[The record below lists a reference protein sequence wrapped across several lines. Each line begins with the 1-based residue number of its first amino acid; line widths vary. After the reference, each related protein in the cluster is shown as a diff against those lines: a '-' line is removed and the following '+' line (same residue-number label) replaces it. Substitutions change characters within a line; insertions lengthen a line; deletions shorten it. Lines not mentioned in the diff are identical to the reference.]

1 MITVYLT
8 IGNSD
13 DKLSQAAWSAYCD
26 DVTYVVNAAARDG
39 GRVHAACFSS
49 PTVPWQNAIWCV
61 ELDDGRAAV
70 LRRALALLA
79 RRYRQDSIAW
89 AQVDQVD
96 MIEPPPEPE

>member
-1 MITVYLT
+1 MTTVYVT

-13 DKLSQAAWSAYCD
+13 DKLSQASWSRFCD
-26 DVTYVVNAAARDG
+26 DVTYLISATARDG
-39 GRVHAACFSS
+39 GRVHAACFSG
-49 PTVPWQNAIWCV
+49 PAVPWQNAIWCV
-61 ELDDGRAAV
+61 ELHGNRVTA
-70 LRRALALLA
+70 LRGGLALLA